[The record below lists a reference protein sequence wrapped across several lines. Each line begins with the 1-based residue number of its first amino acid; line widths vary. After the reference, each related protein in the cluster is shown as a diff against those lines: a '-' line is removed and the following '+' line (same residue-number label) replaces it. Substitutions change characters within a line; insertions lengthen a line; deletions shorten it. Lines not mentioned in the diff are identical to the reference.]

1 MTQGTQTN
9 NENTFFGLPSAWRQ
23 ALEFSQHGVL
33 GRFESEVA
41 DMVVYGDIPKEING
55 TFYRMMID
63 PLYPLM
69 PNNPA
74 IEGDGN
80 ICALRIQDGRVDMK
94 NRYVETERLKLE
106 RQAKKRLFGLYRN
119 PFTHH
124 PCVRAA
130 IESTANTNVIYWAG
144 RLLALKEVAQPYE
157 IHPDTLETLG
167 FDPLAF
173 PGKTFSAH
181 PKVDP
186 FTNELVCFGYEA
198 KGLATKDIVIYSLDQ
213 TNYIIL
219 VLWPFEAHL
228 DRIES
233 GGQHWLFSYDRPA
246 TFIVVPRRP
255 NDLPSGWSKG
265 ESRVYHWENSVAIH
279 TAGSWEDED
288 GKLYF
293 ESSRVF
299 YNTLPWFEPPG
310 EPDMKDLKADY
321 VRWEIDISQPTG
333 TKVKDPQVILD
344 LPSEFARMD
353 ERFLTRPYDRMF
365 TPVLLPHRPN
375 TAPPVVPLCLNGY
388 IMLEKGSGR
397 RTFFDPGSH
406 AAAEEPIFIPRSES
420 AAEGDGWVLA
430 MVQRTD
436 VNRSDLIVLDT
447 RHFEKP
453 VAVIQLPFRTKNQI
467 HGNWVDNT
475 ERHGDVLPLVG

>member
-1 MTQGTQTN
+1 MTQGAQKN
-9 NENTFFGLPSAWRQ
+9 DADTFFGLPSAWRQ
-23 ALEFSQHGVL
+23 AFEFSQLGIT
-33 GRFESEVA
+33 GRFESEIA
-41 DMVVYGDIPKEING
+41 DLVVFGEIPKELNG
-55 TFYRMMID
+55 TFYRMMVD

-69 PNNPA
+69 PDNPA

-80 ICALRIQDGRVDMK
+80 ICALRIQDGRVNMK
-94 NRYVETERLKLE
+94 NKYIETERLKLE
-106 RQAKKRLFGLYRN
+106 KQANKRLFGLYRN

-130 IESTANTNVIYWAG
+130 IDSTANTNVIYWAG
-144 RLLALKEVAQPYE
+144 RLLTLKEVAQPYE
-157 IHPDTLETLG
+157 IHPDTLQTLG
-167 FDPLAF
+167 SDPLAF
-173 PGKTFSAH
+173 PA
-181 PKVDP
+181 
-186 FTNELVCFGYEA
+186 
-198 KGLATKDIVIYSLDQ
+198 
-213 TNYIIL
+213 NYIIL
-219 VLWPFEAHL
+219 VLWPFEAQL

-246 TFIVVPRRP
+246 TFIAVPRRP
-255 NDLPSGWSKG
+255 DNLPAGWSKG

-279 TAGSWEDED
+279 TAGSWEGED

-310 EPDMKDLKADY
+310 EPDMRDLKADY
-321 VRWEIDISQPTG
+321 VRWEIDINQPTG
-333 TKVKDPQVILD
+333 TKVKDPEIILD

-353 ERFLTRPYDRMF
+353 ERFLTRTYDRMF
-365 TPVLLPHRPN
+365 VPVLLPHRPN

-388 IMLEKGSGR
+388 VMLEKGSNR
-397 RTFFDPGSH
+397 RTFFDPGPY
-406 AAAEEPIFIPRSES
+406 AAAEEPIFVPRSES
-420 AAEGDGWVLA
+420 ATEGDGWVLA

-467 HGNWVDNT
+467 HFNWVDNK
-475 ERHGDVLPLVG
+475 ERNDQVLPLVG